1 MPTPLELTL
10 MLATFLACCALEW
23 WVRERREKK

>member
-10 MLATFLACCALEW
+10 MLTVFIACCALEW
-23 WVRERREKK
+23 WAKRKKKP